1 MNATNVFVY
10 GTLKRG
16 QSQRGLD
23 RWGNGAEFVG
33 QAVTSQNNYSLWNLG
48 AFPAVSSGESRIAG
62 EVWSVDN
69 ETLADLD
76 RIEGHPD
83 FYKRIEVNTTQGKAW
98 MYYIPDIDSYQSE
111 LINPDKNNIS
121 VWRNQ

>member
-1 MNATNVFVY
+1 MNETNVFVY

-16 QSQRGLD
+16 NSVRGLD
-23 RWGNGAEFVG
+23 RWGSGAEFVG
-33 QAVTSQNNYSLWNLG
+33 PAVTTQSNYSLWNLG
-48 AFPAVSSGESRIAG
+48 AFPAVSSGKSHIAG
-62 EVWSVDN
+62 EVWSVDS

-98 MYYIPDIDSYQSE
+98 MYYIPDIDSYQAE
-111 LINPDKNNIS
+111 LIEPNEKSIAS
-121 VWRNQ
+121 WRN